1 MCHHAP
7 LPSIHPFAHKGS
19 SIVPR
24 DVCTEAAD
32 AVRGLLRS
40 YSQLYTLRYTP
51 SFLPYLTLISATMH
65 LAAATV
71 EASGSLFAGASSS
84 MLLDD
89 VRRVIATAP
98 LDSADLASTIAH
110 MNSQGSVLRPG
121 LNPGVRKSLEQGIS
135 DLTEMMPFNQS
146 AKEALHTLQQLY
158 ALWTNDTTAE
168 TQREAQTVFGSEF
181 HLLVKLTLAS
191 GVSLEDAGFTTF

>member
-1 MCHHAP
+1 
-7 LPSIHPFAHKGS
+7 
-19 SIVPR
+19 
-24 DVCTEAAD
+24 
-32 AVRGLLRS
+32 
-40 YSQLYTLRYTP
+40 
-51 SFLPYLTLISATMH
+51 
-65 LAAATV
+65 
-71 EASGSLFAGASSS
+71 